1 MGDFMS
7 QEHPFSEPLLVELR
21 SEIKSLSENVIR
33 LTSVVDENTKQLN
46 RLAVLENNHAHHS
59 EAIGRAFSSMEV
71 MQSEIKENFDSN
83 AKEHS
88 VYFKYVWMAVGFCV
102 ALTFMW
108 TLFGYRIN
116 FQLDE
121 HMKIISEMRA
131 HILTDKV
138 MNERDVREAIK

>member
-1 MGDFMS
+1 MS
-7 QEHPFSEPLLVELR
+7 QDHPFSDPLLGELR
-21 SEIKSLSENVIR
+21 SEIRSLSENVVR

-59 EAIGRAFSSMEV
+59 EAIGRAFDNMET
-71 MQSEIKENFDSN
+71 MQTEIKENFAEN

-88 VYFKYVWMAVGFCV
+88 TYFKYVWMAVGFCV

-116 FQLDE
+116 YQLDE
-121 HMKIISEMRA
+121 HMKVISEMRA

-138 MNERDVREAIK
+138 LTERDVRELAK